1 MNNIEHNDNV
11 AQDQQSIN
19 LTPEQ
24 LETLFQQFAARL
36 KTEEKGRG
44 ERTILPYQIM
54 AEMDETPSSEM
65 PSETTNKIFIP
76 ETMRIKVP
84 QGKMNKIMQRSRQA
98 MKTTTNKELT
108 KSLRMNGYKNWEGPC
123 VLSTHSLQDLQ
134 WWEKWLTINNGL
146 PIHLTPPKSLTP
158 TLTIHVDASNTGWGV
173 KSNVMETSGFWTEEE
188 KETSINVRELQ
199 TIYFA
204 LKLHARNAKNSTI
217 HIFSDNKT
225 ALKYVTKAGGT
236 ASYLLQSLALQIQDI
251 TNMFN
256 LTASENILELDAG
269 SGGSGDKCIQ
279 SDLAFE
285 RSISKPTLEINTQGI
300 ASLQETGNTRRS
312 TGNTTMDGSILVPN
326 GTTDDEGTTNSNETK
341 QEVVSSRLEAIQKGQ
356 RKLTTWVGNAGKD
369 GVILKY
375 LQ

>member
-65 PSETTNKIFIP
+65 RTT
-76 ETMRIKVP
+76 IKKYARDVP
-84 QGKMNKIMQRSRQA
+84 LYEG
-98 MKTTTNKELT
+98 ELT

-225 ALKYVTKAGGT
+225 ALKYSYSGNQEYTSRPIESTSNSALRMETTKEMVQKNCSQMG
-236 ASYLLQSLALQIQDI
+236 SS
-251 TNMFN
+251 FN
-256 LTASENILELDAG
+256 RCICDETKQASENILELDAG

-300 ASLQETGNTRRS
+300 ASLQETGNTRSS